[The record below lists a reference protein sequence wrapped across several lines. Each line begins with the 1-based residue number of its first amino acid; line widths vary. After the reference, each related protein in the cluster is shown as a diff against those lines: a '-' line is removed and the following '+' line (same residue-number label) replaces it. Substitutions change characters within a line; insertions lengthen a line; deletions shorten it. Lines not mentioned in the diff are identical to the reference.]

1 MLAVSASCVPA
12 VARAQDDGFALN
24 RFEPAERGSDWFSQ
38 DSLNIAGNGRLAFGF
53 TGDWAHKPLVMYD
66 ADGEEIAA
74 IIENQVYLHLG
85 GNVTFFDR
93 LRLGLSV
100 PVAVFQNGESRDLNG
115 TTFEAREDPTN
126 GDIRLAA
133 DVRIVGKYREPA
145 SLAAGVRVFLPTG
158 SQDAFT
164 GDGKVR
170 VAPRLMLAGDIG
182 QFVYAANMGFYYR
195 GQNQTFANVQTGS
208 EIFGGAALGARV
220 LDDRLSFGPE
230 LYFSTVVEDGD
241 AAFKRRTTPFELLLG
256 AHYFATSELR
266 LGAGF
271 GPGLTRGI
279 GAPEFRGLI
288 SLDWIADVEK
298 PEPPPPPPP
307 ADKDGDGVLDEHD
320 ACVDVPGVRT
330 NDPKT
335 NGCPPPSDSDGDTVL
350 DPEDACVDQP
360 GVRTDDPKTNGCP
373 PPDRDRDTILDG
385 VDACP
390 DEPGEK
396 SDDPTKNGCPK
407 PKDTDGDGIIDPE
420 DACPEAAG
428 PANPDPKKNGCPAA
442 RIEKGQ
448 IKILERVE
456 FKYNS
461 AELTK
466 ESEPVLQAVF
476 DVISKHPEF
485 NKLSVEGHT
494 DDKGNDKYNKN
505 LSQRRAQSVV
515 AWFIKKG
522 IGKERLSAAGFGEER
537 PLDSNATEEGRQN
550 NRRVEFH
557 IKEIDGKPVP
567 EEAPP
572 PPPPGAAPPPATPE
586 GKAAPEKPKPA
597 AKPAPAAKPPAET
610 PAAPPAK
617 PAEAKPKEKPKAK
630 EKPGEPPPKVDF
642 AF

>member
-1 MLAVSASCVPA
+1 MPNFLRRVLVLAVSATCLPG
-12 VARAQDDGFALN
+12 VALAQDEGFAVN
-24 RFEPAERGSDWFSQ
+24 RFDPAERGSDWFSQ

-53 TGDWAHKPLVMYD
+53 TGDWAHKPLVVYD
-66 ADGEEIAA
+66 ADGEEVEALIDD
-74 IIENQVYLHLG
+74 QVFIHLG

-93 LRLGLSV
+93 LRLGVNV
-100 PVAVFQNGESRDLNG
+100 PVAVYQNGNSASVNG
-115 TTFEAREDPTN
+115 NTFDVKDDPTN
-126 GDIRLAA
+126 GDVRVAA

-145 SLAAGVRVFLPTG
+145 SLAAGVRVYLPTG
-158 SQDAFT
+158 SQDAYT
-164 GDGKVR
+164 GDGELR
-170 VAPRLMLAGDIG
+170 VAPRLLLAGDIG
-182 QFVYAANMGFYYR
+182 QFVYAANAGFYYR
-195 GQNQTFANVQTGS
+195 GQDQTFAGTQTGS

-220 LDDRLSFGPE
+220 IDDKLIFGPE
-230 LYFSTVVEDGD
+230 LYFSTVVEGD
-241 AAFKRRTTPFELLLG
+241 AAFERATTPFEVLFG
-256 AHYFATSELR
+256 AHYLPTSELR

-298 PEPPPPPPP
+298 KKPLPPPPP
-307 ADKDGDGVLDEHD
+307 ADKDGDGVLDSED

-330 NDPKT
+330 EDPKT
-335 NGCPPPSDSDGDTVL
+335 NGCPPPKDTDGDTVM
-350 DPEDACVDQP
+350 DPEDACVDVP
-360 GVRTDDPKTNGCP
+360 GVPTEDPKTNGCP
-373 PPDRDRDTILDG
+373 PPDRDKDTILDP

-396 SDDPTKNGCPK
+396 SDDPAKNGCPK

-428 PANPDPKKNGCPAA
+428 PANSDPKKNGCPAA

-466 ESEPVLQAVF
+466 ESEPILQAVY
-476 DVISKHPEF
+476 DVISAHPEF

-515 AWFIKKG
+515 TWFTKKG
-522 IGKERLSAAGFGEER
+522 IDKKRLSAVGWGEER
-537 PLDSNATEEGRQN
+537 PLDTNATEEGRQN

-557 IKEIDGKPVP
+557 ILEVDGKAVP
-567 EEAPP
+567 QEPPPTPP
-572 PPPPGAAPPPATPE
+572 PPPPGAEPAKPAKPE
-586 GKAAPEKPKPA
+586 GKAAPAAPKPA
-597 AKPAPAAKPPAET
+597 AKPAPQT
-610 PAAPPAK
+610 PK
-617 PAEAKPKEKPKAK
+617 PAEAKPKPKPN
-630 EKPGEPPPKVDF
+630 EPPPKVDF
-642 AF
+642 SF